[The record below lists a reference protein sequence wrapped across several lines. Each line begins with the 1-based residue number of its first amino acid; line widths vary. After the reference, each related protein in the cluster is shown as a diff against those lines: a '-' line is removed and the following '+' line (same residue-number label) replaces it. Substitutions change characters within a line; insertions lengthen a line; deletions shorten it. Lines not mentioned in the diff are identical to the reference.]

1 MLPMDHGPSR
11 VRASFIYSQMI
22 GAHLESTDLHGN
34 VPDRSGAVLLLIDV
48 INDLDFPQNE
58 YLVKQ
63 AVPLAKRICALK
75 TRCAHAGIP
84 AVYVNDNRGKWRSDF
99 HSVLEA
105 VQEPQAPGREF
116 AHLLAPTPED
126 YVVLKPKHSAFL
138 ATPLDLVL
146 QSLGV
151 HTVII
156 SGITTNSCVVI
167 SAGELFVRGYR
178 LVVPRDC
185 VEALTPEAQE
195 HSLKLMEESYH
206 ANTSSSEKLDIA
218 GLLERKE

>member
-1 MLPMDHGPSR
+1 
-11 VRASFIYSQMI
+11 MI

-34 VPDRSGAVLLLIDV
+34 VPDGAGAVLLLIDV

-58 YLVKQ
+58 YLVKH
-63 AVPLAKRICALK
+63 AVPLAKRICAFK
-75 TRCAHAGIP
+75 SRCAEAGIP

-105 VQEPQAPGREF
+105 TQKPQAPGREF
-116 AHLLAPTPED
+116 ARTLAPSPED
-126 YVVLKPKHSAFL
+126 YIVLKPKHSAFL
-138 ATPLDLVL
+138 ATPLDLIL

-156 SGITTNSCVVI
+156 TGITTNSCVVI

-185 VEALTPEAQE
+185 VEALTSEAQE
-195 HSLKLMEESYH
+195 HSLRLMEESYH
-206 ANTSSSEKLDIA
+206 ANTDPAEKLELA
-218 GLLERKE
+218 ALLNAPAQ

>member
-1 MLPMDHGPSR
+1 
-11 VRASFIYSQMI
+11 MI
-22 GAHLESTDLHGN
+22 GAPLESTDLHGN
-34 VPDRSGAVLLLIDV
+34 VPDRAGAVLLLIDV

-63 AVPLAKRICALK
+63 SVPLAKRICALK
-75 TRCAHAGIP
+75 ARCAEAGIP

-99 HSVLEA
+99 QSVLEA
-105 VQEPQAPGREF
+105 TQKLHSPGREF
-116 AHLLAPTPED
+116 ARMLAPAAED

-195 HSLKLMEESYH
+195 HSLRLMEESYH
-206 ANTSSSEKLDIA
+206 AHTEPYAELDLKV
-218 GLLERKE
+218 LLQKPTE